1 MSEVTLRNMKLANHK
16 LNSREQREKLRAR
29 ALCALTQ
36 TSTLVEIIAQQG
48 KCNRQDFE
56 YCLDALLDDDF
67 IGQRYFPLGAAKAKR
82 LLHGHDINH
91 AQQILT
97 LTPSLIHVE
106 KKLSKQPQIL
116 ANIAQGMTRIHQQAE
131 YFNNPYHPNV
141 IAAIAHLYGET
152 ISTIEP
158 RIIVKGKSDVLR
170 QSENTEQIRCLL
182 FAGIRAACVWRQQGG
197 NTLHLLFGRKKL
209 IRHIESQGNKP
220 S

>member
-1 MSEVTLRNMKLANHK
+1 MKLANHK
-16 LNSREQREKLRAR
+16 LNSRGQREKLRALAVS
-29 ALCALTQ
+29 ALAQ
-36 TSTLVEIIAQQG
+36 TACLVEMIAQQG

-67 IGQRYFPLGAAKAKR
+67 VGSRYFPLGSAKAKR
-82 LLHGHDINH
+82 LLHGRDITH
-91 AQQILT
+91 AQQVLSLT
-97 LTPSLIHVE
+97 SSLIHVE
-106 KKLSKQPQIL
+106 KKLSKQPEIL
-116 ANIAQGMTRIHQQAE
+116 AKIAQGMTRIHQQAE
-131 YFNNPYHPNV
+131 YFNDPYHPNV

-152 ISTIEP
+152 VSTIEP

-170 QSENTEQIRCLL
+170 KTENTEQIRCLL

-209 IRHIESQGNKP
+209 IRQIELLGHKS